1 MELKE
6 KKMCWV
12 SWDRMTAPKA
22 LGGLGLRDIQL
33 FNQALLAK
41 LAWRIITV
49 PDCLLARILKGKYCQ
64 RTSFL
69 DANLPSTCSHGW
81 RSILFGRDLLKE
93 NLGKAIGNGQ
103 TTRVWKDSWISLE
116 EDVRPLGPQR
126 EEDMDL
132 MVSDLLTTDM
142 KWNGAR
148 LKEILPMM
156 SKKILCIQPRRS
168 GVEDRFIW
176 QPLPSGVYS
185 TRSGYFSAAK
195 KARIPSVSTC
205 DDFKWLND
213 VWRSSCSPK
222 LRLFLWSI
230 INNALPIGENLQNRG
245 MISATN
251 CPRCNEKETKM
262 HIFFTC
268 PFAKEVWNLVP
279 ISHAVHIAAGMD
291 FTEALTRFRR
301 TICLPPTVVVGA
313 IVPWIVWSLWL
324 SRNTLIF
331 EDKKITPEETTTKG
345 LRLALEWNQA
355 QRKEITNSSLPEE
368 SRDRV
373 HTTSDNSPMNGST
386 TCKTDAAWDK
396 NRKRAGLA
404 WNFSGPT
411 IPSPVEGSLVQ
422 DFIASPL
429 VAEALA
435 LLTALGSA
443 KDLGITK
450 LEVFSDCATLIG
462 ATNGRIQ
469 SKELIGIVSDI

>member
-1 MELKE
+1 
-6 KKMCWV
+6 
-12 SWDRMTAPKA
+12 
-22 LGGLGLRDIQL
+22 
-33 FNQALLAK
+33 
-41 LAWRIITV
+41 
-49 PDCLLARILKGKYCQ
+49 
-64 RTSFL
+64 
-69 DANLPSTCSHGW
+69 
-81 RSILFGRDLLKE
+81 
-93 NLGKAIGNGQ
+93 
-103 TTRVWKDSWISLE
+103 
-116 EDVRPLGPQR
+116 
-126 EEDMDL
+126 
-132 MVSDLLTTDM
+132 
-142 KWNGAR
+142 
-148 LKEILPMM
+148 
-156 SKKILCIQPRRS
+156 
-168 GVEDRFIW
+168 
-176 QPLPSGVYS
+176 
-185 TRSGYFSAAK
+185 
-195 KARIPSVSTC
+195 
-205 DDFKWLND
+205 
-213 VWRSSCSPK
+213 
-222 LRLFLWSI
+222 
-230 INNALPIGENLQNRG
+230 
-245 MISATN
+245 
-251 CPRCNEKETKM
+251 
-262 HIFFTC
+262 
-268 PFAKEVWNLVP
+268 
-279 ISHAVHIAAGMD
+279 MD

-469 SKELIGIVSDI
+469 SKELIGIVSDIRSISSGFTSLSFSHFPRSKNSLSDCLAKTVLRASVSNPLVG